1 MLRFLA
7 RRLTWGALTLWAVS
21 VLTFLVMQLPP
32 GDYASSYVAQY
43 QQNHPGASSVTVEQ
57 VRHQLGLD
65 QSAWQQ
71 YWHWIGGVVHGDFG
85 LSLSQHRQVADIISG
100 DLGYTLLV
108 AFLSVIVSG
117 FFALPL
123 GAYSAVRRYS
133 WLDHTVTFL
142 SFVGLALPTFLIAL
156 MLLYFSFDWFGWNVG
171 GLFSP
176 QYQSAPWSF
185 ARLLNMGEHLIVP
198 CIVLAAGGVANMSR
212 IMRANL
218 LDELSKPYV
227 ITAQAKGLPRRKL
240 IVKYPLR
247 VALNPFA
254 SGIGLMMRDA
264 MSDTIIVSIILSLPT
279 LGPTLVASLR
289 AQDMLLA
296 GAIILL
302 LGVITIVG
310 TLISDVVLAALDPRI
325 RHAG

>member
-7 RRLTWGALTLWAVS
+7 RRLTWAVFTLWAVS

-32 GDYASSYVAQY
+32 GDFASSYVAQ
-43 QQNHPGASSVTVEQ
+43 QEETSHQKIDVDAL
-57 VRHQLGLD
+57 RHRLGLD
-65 QSAWQQ
+65 KPAIEQ
-71 YWHWIGGVVHGDFG
+71 YWDWIKGIVLHGDFG
-85 LSLSQHRQVADIISG
+85 RSLSLHRPVTDVIAG
-100 DLGYTLLV
+100 DFGYTILV
-108 AFLSVIVSG
+108 AFLAVLVTWVL
-117 FFALPL
+117 AVPL
-123 GAYSAVRRYS
+123 GIYSAVRRYS
-133 WLDHTVTFL
+133 LFDYVVTFF
-142 SFVGLALPTFLIAL
+142 SFVGLAIPTFLLAL
-156 MLLYFSFDWFGWNVG
+156 VLLYFGFDLFGWNVG

-176 QYQSAPWSF
+176 QYQSAPWSVG
-185 ARLLNMGEHLIVP
+185 RVLNLLQHLIVP
-198 CIVLAAGGVANMSR
+198 SIVLAAGGIANLSR

-227 ITAQAKGLPRRKL
+227 VTAQAKGLTRRKL
-240 IVKYPLR
+240 ITKYPVR
-247 VALNPFA
+247 VAMNPFA
-254 SGIGLMMRDA
+254 SGIGLMMREA

-279 LGPTLVASLR
+279 FGPTLVSALR

-310 TLISDVVLAALDPRI
+310 TIISDLVLAALDPRI